1 MIAIGRSR
9 LLYNSISYL
18 WGNGYSFDAIITD
31 KAYEEYDVKES
42 DFMELASR
50 VGARFFLIKN
60 LSIPEVIDFISKRKI
75 DIAISVNWGS
85 IIDSSFISLFKNG
98 ILNLHLGNLPN
109 YKGNATP
116 NWAIISGEKF
126 IYVNI
131 HKMDIDVDSGDIL
144 SRAKIE
150 INNDTYV
157 ADILSKTCN
166 VGPLLF
172 EEAIEKTRENP
183 NYFLEAGSKKGL
195 ICYPRLPEYSQIDWM
210 DSGENIHRLIRASS
224 QPYSG
229 AYTFF
234 DNKKIIIW
242 RANIVKPENPFLAV
256 PGHIVKIN
264 KDSGSVFVACKDSF
278 IEVTEIE
285 VEKSIVRPASLFKSI
300 RLRFHSL

>member
-9 LLYNSISYL
+9 LLYSSISYL
-18 WGNGYSFDAIITD
+18 WDKGYSFDAIITD
-31 KAYEEYDVKES
+31 TAYEEYDVKES

-98 ILNLHLGNLPN
+98 IFNLHLGNLPN

-172 EEAIEKTRENP
+172 EEAIKQTRENP

-195 ICYPRLPEYSQIDWM
+195 RCYPRLPEYSQINWM

-285 VEKSIVRPASLFKSI
+285 VEKSIVKPASLFKSI